1 MFEDELTLLLK
12 AREPGIWINTTE
24 EKEVILAVKNAIDKV
39 EEYDYIYTWSM
50 NEGIYQLKGDVTDS
64 IVSEPVDTN
73 PGIMALNKMLL
84 ESNSQLLKKSR
95 VWVLKDFHLVLN
107 TPNAIRTI
115 RDLKESPV
123 AKYTPIIIISP
134 SCEVPMEL
142 KSLFKVI
149 NYDVPTIED
158 IIELITLWCE
168 KKNEILSQEELGL
181 LGKRLYGFTR
191 SEIIKMLN
199 YSYVKYNCINLDIIN
214 EKKIES
220 INQSGVLDYKIPKAS
235 LNNIAGN
242 KKFKE
247 WVEVVEA
254 CMTEDAREYGIPAPK
269 GYLSVGIPG
278 TSKSFSA
285 EALAGKW
292 EVPFIKLNMA
302 KINSKYAGETERNMF
317 KALNL
322 VKGSAP
328 CVLLIDEVEK
338 ALGGIKSS
346 NASDSGAIAR
356 AFGLVLE
363 FLNDNDNG
371 VFVVMTSND
380 VSQLPPELTRAG
392 RLDAIWYFTL
402 PTLEEREQI
411 FKIHLANIN
420 KEVDDETLK
429 KIAKET
435 ELYTGAE
442 IELIVKS
449 ALRRAYMDKVKTGED
464 KGITY
469 DVLLK
474 ATLEVVPVARSSKE
488 KILELERWAHNRA
501 LFANGVEESKM
512 ENQTTIRPILFKKK

>member
-1 MFEDELTLLLK
+1 MFEEELTLLLK

-84 ESNSQLLKKSR
+84 ESNSQILKKSR

-142 KSLFKVI
+142 KSLFKVV

-158 IIELITLWCE
+158 IIELITLWCK

-278 TSKSFSA
+278 QH
-285 EALAGKW
+285 
-292 EVPFIKLNMA
+292 I
-302 KINSKYAGETERNMF
+302 Y
-317 KALNL
+317 
-322 VKGSAP
+322 
-328 CVLLIDEVEK
+328 
-338 ALGGIKSS
+338 
-346 NASDSGAIAR
+346 
-356 AFGLVLE
+356 
-363 FLNDNDNG
+363 
-371 VFVVMTSND
+371 
-380 VSQLPPELTRAG
+380 Q
-392 RLDAIWYFTL
+392 
-402 PTLEEREQI
+402 
-411 FKIHLANIN
+411 
-420 KEVDDETLK
+420 
-429 KIAKET
+429 
-435 ELYTGAE
+435 
-442 IELIVKS
+442 
-449 ALRRAYMDKVKTGED
+449 
-464 KGITY
+464 
-469 DVLLK
+469 
-474 ATLEVVPVARSSKE
+474 
-488 KILELERWAHNRA
+488 
-501 LFANGVEESKM
+501 
-512 ENQTTIRPILFKKK
+512 